1 MLDNM
6 YNKLYIIYV
15 NFRLYMKLENN
26 IKKLRFE
33 KNDMSQDILAK
44 EVGVSR
50 QTIISIEKSRYIP
63 STILALKIAKY
74 FNKPVEEVFYLVD
87 EEK

>member
-1 MLDNM
+1 
-6 YNKLYIIYV
+6 
-15 NFRLYMKLENN
+15 MKLENN

-33 KNDMSQDILAK
+33 KNDMSQDVLAK
-44 EVGVSR
+44 EIGVSR

-63 STILALKIAKY
+63 STILALKIAKF
-74 FNKPVEEVFYLVD
+74 FNKTVEEIFFLVD